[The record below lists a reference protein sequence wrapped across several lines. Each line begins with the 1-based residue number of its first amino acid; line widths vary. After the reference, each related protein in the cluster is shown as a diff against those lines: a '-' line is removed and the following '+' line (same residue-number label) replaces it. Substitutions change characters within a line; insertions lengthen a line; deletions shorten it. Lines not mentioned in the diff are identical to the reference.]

1 MSSYKENSLQG
12 DSALV
17 SIYKHFGVSA
27 SFSENKLTL
36 KKEKSNLEPLSLDL
50 KNAPDIAQTIAVT
63 CFALGISCDLIG
75 LHTLK
80 IKETD
85 RLVALKIEL
94 EKLGGSVE
102 ITDKSLHL
110 SASKRINPMVSIATY
125 NDHRMAMAFAPLA
138 LKTSIIIEDA
148 MVVSKSYPTFWE
160 DLKSIGFKIS
170 LLYT

>member
-1 MSSYKENSLQG
+1 M
-12 DSALV
+12 
-17 SIYKHFGVSA
+17 I
-27 SFSENKLTL
+27 L
-36 KKEKSNLEPLSLDL
+36 KKLSIPNNQTSFDFDL

-63 CFALGISCDLIG
+63 CFALGLRCDLIG

-85 RLVALKIEL
+85 RLVALKTEI
-94 EKLGGSVE
+94 EKLGGRVR

-110 SASKRINPMVSIATY
+110 SASGNINEHVTIATY

-138 LKTSIIIEDA
+138 LKVPIIIEDA

-160 DLKSIGFKIS
+160 DLIAIGFKIS
-170 LLYT
+170 K